1 MLKGKL
7 TESWVDTFK
16 NILEQQKKKKNRYE
30 KEKKKYATLIFYDIV
45 KAFLCFSCGEKKIY
59 KNNNK

>member
-16 NILEQQKKKKNRYE
+16 NILEQQKKKKIDMR
-30 KEKKKYATLIFYDIV
+30 KKK
-45 KAFLCFSCGEKKIY
+45 
-59 KNNNK
+59 KNMQR